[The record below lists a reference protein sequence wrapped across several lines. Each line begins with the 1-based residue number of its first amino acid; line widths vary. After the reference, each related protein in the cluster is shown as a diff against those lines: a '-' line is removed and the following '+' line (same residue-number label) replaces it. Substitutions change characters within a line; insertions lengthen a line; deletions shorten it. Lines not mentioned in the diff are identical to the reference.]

1 LRVPQDPALSPAG
14 RSGRRRVEFSAGPNL
29 DPFSSLAP
37 LLRFE
42 IRCLDGLHLL
52 ALDGLNLLALDG
64 LRPPISAP

>member
-1 LRVPQDPALSPAG
+1 
-14 RSGRRRVEFSAGPNL
+14 
-29 DPFSSLAP
+29 